1 MFVNACFHYCCS
13 LLKLYYLLTFLLIKL
28 SSELI
33 FFPIKEKYLKEL
45 LMEPF
50 KGAEYVRGGT
60 VKFFAIPRP
69 NIIFLKGLANE
80 RH

>member
-1 MFVNACFHYCCS
+1 MHVFIIVVHYWNYIIFW
-13 LLKLYYLLTFLLIKL
+13 LFLLIKL